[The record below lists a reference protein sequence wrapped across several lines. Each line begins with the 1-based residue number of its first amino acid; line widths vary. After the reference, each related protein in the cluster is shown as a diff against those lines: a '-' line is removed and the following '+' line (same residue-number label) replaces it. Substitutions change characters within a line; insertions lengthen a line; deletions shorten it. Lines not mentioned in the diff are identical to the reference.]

1 MFSRKSAIVAFLFLF
16 VWTLS
21 NAQTKSLPRSNPEAE
36 GVSSQSIL
44 DFLKAAGNSKH
55 EFHSIMILRHG
66 KVIAEGWWAPYRPD
80 LKHTMYSVSKS
91 FTSTAIGFAVS
102 EKRLTVEDK
111 VLSFFPEYA
120 PDSISPNLAE
130 LRVKDLLSMSVG
142 QPTDPTGLVVS
153 RDSNWIKGFLALP
166 ISFKPGS
173 RFLYNSLGTYM
184 LSAIVQKVTGEKT
197 IDYLKPRLFEPLGI
211 TGMDWEVDPMGRNV
225 GGWGLRVK
233 TEDMAKFGLLYLQK
247 GKWNGKQILPE
258 AWIEEAT
265 TKKIDQAPAA
275 PDSVRNS
282 NDWVQG
288 YCYQFWRSRHNTYRG
303 DGAFGQY
310 ILVWPDQD
318 AVIAITSETS
328 NMQEELNLVWKYL
341 LPAFKNGSLPADKKT
356 ATELKQKLAS
366 LSIAKPGTGVAS
378 TTSKRISGKTFDLQ
392 SNQTRY
398 DKISFKNSGKELQ
411 VDLSSEKVNYK
422 ISFGAGAWKFG
433 ETTKLGPS
441 LVGRAKAHF
450 VGLPASKIAGSYRWK
465 DENTLELTLR
475 YIDSPHTETILCKFN
490 ETDIAID
497 ISNSFDTNPANKL
510 PTIKGKME

>member
-1 MFSRKSAIVAFLFLF
+1 MFTRKSTIIAILFLF
-16 VWTLS
+16 IWTLS
-21 NAQTKSLPRSNPEAE
+21 NAQSKSLPRSNPETE
-36 GVSSQSIL
+36 GVSSQNIL
-44 DFLKAAGNSKH
+44 DFLEAAGNSKH

-102 EKRLTVEDK
+102 EKRLTVDDK

-142 QPTDPTGLVVS
+142 QSTDPTGMVVS
-153 RDSNWIKGFLALP
+153 RDSNWVKGFLALP
-166 ISFKPGS
+166 IPYKPGS
-173 RFLYNSLGTYM
+173 RFLYNSLATYM
-184 LSAIVQKVTGEKT
+184 LSAIVQKLTGQKI

-211 TGMDWEVDPMGRNV
+211 TGMDWEIDPMGRNV

-275 PDSVRNS
+275 TDSVRRV

-288 YCYQFWRSRHNTYRG
+288 YCYQFWRSRYNSYRG

-310 ILVWPDQD
+310 ILVWPEQD
-318 AVIAITSETS
+318 AVVIITSETS
-328 NMQEELNLVWKYL
+328 SMQGELDLVFKHL
-341 LPAFKNGSLPADKKT
+341 LPGFKPEHCLPIR
-356 ATELKQKLAS
+356 KLH
-366 LSIAKPGTGVAS
+366 L
-378 TTSKRISGKTFDLQ
+378 
-392 SNQTRY
+392 
-398 DKISFKNSGKELQ
+398 
-411 VDLSSEKVNYK
+411 
-422 ISFGAGAWKFG
+422 
-433 ETTKLGPS
+433 
-441 LVGRAKAHF
+441 H
-450 VGLPASKIAGSYRWK
+450 
-465 DENTLELTLR
+465 
-475 YIDSPHTETILCKFN
+475 
-490 ETDIAID
+490 
-497 ISNSFDTNPANKL
+497 
-510 PTIKGKME
+510 